1 MHITIFGSTGAVGH
15 ECLKQSLAAGH
26 SVKVLVRN
34 ADKLPS
40 ALRED
45 IDVLEGDAL
54 NASDV
59 FSAVEGADAVL
70 FAIGVDKHS
79 PENLCTDV
87 TRLILNSLRELSRDK
102 AQDQTQEYLN
112 GACRFIWCG
121 GGSTFV
127 EEDKIT
133 FGAKFVRFF
142 ASTFMGLRHRDKEM
156 QWQLLKQY
164 QDIPC
169 IGVRPLQIKNGEK
182 TEKYQVGFIPFSGT
196 SSISFADVAH
206 AMLGML
212 NNEEWLH
219 KAPIVR
225 Y

>member
-1 MHITIFGSTGAVGH
+1 MNITIFGSTGAVGR
-15 ECLKQSLAAGH
+15 ECLTQSLAAGH

-40 ALRED
+40 ALRAD
-45 IDVLEGDAL
+45 IVVLEGDAL

-59 FSAVEGADAVL
+59 ASAVEGADAVL

-87 TRLILNSLRELSRDK
+87 TRLILERLRETGRDK
-102 AQDQTQEYLN
+102 PQGSSCD
-112 GACRFIWCG
+112 ACRFIWCG

-169 IGVRPLQIKNGEK
+169 IGVRPLQIKTGEK
-182 TEKYQVGFIPFSGT
+182 TGKYQVGFIPFSGT

-212 NNEEWLH
+212 NNDQWLH